1 MSFTLIPILFF
12 YVIPVVF
19 VVWSVLTII
28 KQQKENNQVLKEIIK
43 VLKESKWT
51 VYAVKEWF

>member
-43 VLKESKWT
+43 VLKESK
-51 VYAVKEWF
+51 